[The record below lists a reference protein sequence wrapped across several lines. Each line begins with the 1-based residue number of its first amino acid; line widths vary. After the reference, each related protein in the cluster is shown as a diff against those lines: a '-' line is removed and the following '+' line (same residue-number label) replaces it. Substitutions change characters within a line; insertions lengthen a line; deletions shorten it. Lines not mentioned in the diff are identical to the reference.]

1 MHFEYEITADQFV
14 ASQLLYHKLSG
25 GRKHGERAVQ
35 WILAGI
41 IFVAV
46 AWSERSLNLTPILL
60 ALIGILWIY
69 SAVASL
75 FPARSFRRAYPKSD
89 LARKSFRADVGEDGF
104 EVTGDQCSWRVRW
117 PGVRVKGENEQVFM
131 LYSHGT
137 LFIFGKKYLN
147 SEQQEHLRS
156 LSGLA

>member
-25 GRKHGERAVQ
+25 GRKHGERVQ

-60 ALIGILWIY
+60 ALIGTWCIF

-75 FPARSFRRAYPKSD
+75 FPARYFRRAYHKSD
-89 LARKSFRADVGEDGF
+89 MDGKRFNADVGEDGF
-104 EVTGDQCSWRVRW
+104 EITGDQCSWRVRW
-117 PGVRVKGENEQVFM
+117 PGVRVKGENEQVFL

-137 LFIFGKKYLN
+137 MFIFGKKYLN
-147 SEQQEHLRS
+147 GEQQEHLRR